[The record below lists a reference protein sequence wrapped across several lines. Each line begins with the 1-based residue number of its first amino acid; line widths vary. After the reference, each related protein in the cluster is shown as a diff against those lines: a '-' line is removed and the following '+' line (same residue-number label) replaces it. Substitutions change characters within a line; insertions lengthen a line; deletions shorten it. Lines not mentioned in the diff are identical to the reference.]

1 MTRCDRSSCAPSNTH
16 HPVPAPEIWPKTHAR
31 DSDWSGNQEVIT
43 AQHGN
48 DIGQYR

>member
-1 MTRCDRSSCAPSNTH
+1 MTRCERSSYAPSNTRH
-16 HPVPAPEIWPKTHAR
+16 LVPAAEIWLKTHAR

-43 AQHGN
+43 AQYGN